1 MTAGPRNVRLC
12 VRPCFVCICV
22 RVFKQTHT
30 RRSINTSKEKI
41 HSSAKKRR
49 KKCNVHPF
57 LLWKKKRKK
66 RGFHRLANARA
77 VSRSVRVTWSRRD
90 EWDRTLCWRQLKTLK
105 NRIVYFTLVNSFFP
119 LVGLLIALAFRGF
132 FYCLAIYGIIRYI
145 LLFFVL
151 ISSVRIPFF
160 FFFHSLPSYIIH
172 CCKSSL
178 YATVYSSL
186 NATLSFHKAKKWNLI
201 YF

>member
-1 MTAGPRNVRLC
+1 MQ
-12 VRPCFVCICV
+12 RPPIPPL
-22 RVFKQTHT
+22 K
-30 RRSINTSKEKI
+30 KE
-41 HSSAKKRR
+41 
-49 KKCNVHPF
+49 
-57 LLWKKKRKK
+57 KKRKN

-151 ISSVRIPFF
+151 ISLGAHPVFF
-160 FFFHSLPSYIIH
+160 FFSFSSIVRLFTAVNPRFTRLYILH
-172 CCKSSL
+172 WMPL
-178 YATVYSSL
+178 Y
-186 NATLSFHKAKKWNLI
+186 LS
-201 YF
+201 